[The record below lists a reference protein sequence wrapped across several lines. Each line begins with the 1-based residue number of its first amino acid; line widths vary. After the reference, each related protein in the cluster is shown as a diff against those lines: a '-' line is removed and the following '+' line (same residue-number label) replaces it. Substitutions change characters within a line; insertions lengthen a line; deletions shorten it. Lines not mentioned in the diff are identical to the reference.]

1 MYSGSTMTAFSGRLI
16 GAHQK
21 IDRLARRNLEYLMPQ
36 SRFPSI
42 RSILHF
48 EGRHGPDA
56 IKRKSPAKDEPWHY
70 LQPFDLQ
77 DTDLIKLIERHYK
90 QLVAALRQKDE
101 VRASFEAAW
110 LAHAIVD
117 GLTPAHHYPYEE
129 KLVELRSGRSITER
143 TSISKKLLLPGKSP
157 SHRLRNNWKMWG
169 PKGLFTTHAAFEMG
183 FAYLIAPLKS
193 TSKRMRLSADK
204 VERFKA
210 QSLAEWFRKTAQEVS
225 RLELYDAFYKSG
237 WTISLARRV
246 RNQLTPLLVQSVEL
260 VWYSALL
267 EANDADYR
275 R

>member
-1 MYSGSTMTAFSGRLI
+1 MYSGSTITSFSGRLL

-21 IDRLARRNLEYLMPQ
+21 IDRLARRNLDRVAPQ
-36 SRFPSI
+36 CGFPAI

-70 LQPFDLQ
+70 LQPFDAN
-77 DTDLIKLIERHYK
+77 DTQLIKLIETHYR
-90 QLVAALRQKDE
+90 LLIRALKEKDE

-129 KLVELRSGRSITER
+129 KLVELSGNDIAER
-143 TSISKKLLLPGKSP
+143 TTIGKKLLLPGQTIRHQAS
-157 SHRLRNNWKMWG
+157 NNWKMWG

-183 FAYLIAPLKS
+183 VAFLIVPLKS
-193 TSKRMRLSADK
+193 SPRRLTADK
-204 VERFKA
+204 IAEFEA
-210 QSLAEWFRKTAQEVS
+210 QPLAQWFRKTAQDIA

-237 WTISLARRV
+237 WTVGLARRV
-246 RNQLTPLLVQSVEL
+246 RRQLAPTLVQAVSM
-260 VWYSALL
+260 VWYGAIR
-267 EANDADYR
+267 EAYPAEKVKAV
-275 R
+275 